1 MSPHLAT
8 DLRAAAWRGR
18 SGPVAPSED
27 REDAFQPTAGTEA
40 SFRRACFII
49 AAWLIALLLVP
60 MLFFQP
66 Y

>member
-8 DLRAAAWRGR
+8 DLRAAAWRGPAG
-18 SGPVAPSED
+18 SDVPNGA
-27 REDAFQPTAGTEA
+27 REDASTPSGTEA